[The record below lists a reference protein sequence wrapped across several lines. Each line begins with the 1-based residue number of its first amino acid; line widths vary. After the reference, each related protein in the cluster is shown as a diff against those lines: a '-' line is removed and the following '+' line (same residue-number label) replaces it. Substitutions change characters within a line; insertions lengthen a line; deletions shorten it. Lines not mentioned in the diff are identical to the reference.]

1 MPEILIDI
9 RNKTPAVVG
18 ECRSIVADNTDYT
31 IHFTFD
37 DDWTS
42 LSKTVLFVLSDG
54 YTFAPVETENNFVT
68 VPKIV
73 TDKQIAYLFVGVRQG
88 DVITT
93 RPCSIPVQ
101 ESISTKIKDDAVQ
114 PDPSMW
120 EDVISRLE
128 KLEQSGGTGGN
139 ISDAVQYIPQ
149 TLTDDQKAQ
158 ARENI
163 GAQIADFIVTFSRGI
178 TEQDLSSDKTFA
190 EVKAA
195 YDAGATIRA
204 VCMSALY
211 ELYSTGG
218 GEGFGF
224 VHRDPTILE
233 YDMIWLWE
241 DDFVTGI
248 FNQTIPSP
256 VTSVNGKTGDVTVGI
271 TAYGNGDA
279 IVITTTQGGRNGRF
293 L

>member
-54 YTFAPVETENNFVT
+54 YAFAPVETENNFVT

-88 DVITT
+88 DVMTT
-93 RPCSIPVQ
+93 RPCPIVVQ

-120 EDVISRLE
+120 EDVISRIE
-128 KLEQSGGTGGN
+128 KLEKSGGTSGGGT
-139 ISDAVQYIPQ
+139 SDAVQYVAQ

-163 GAQIADFIVTFSRGI
+163 GAQIADIIININSDL
-178 TEQDLSSDKTFA
+178 TEADKTYA
-190 EVKAA
+190 EIEAA
-195 YDAGATIRA
+195 YNAGANLAVFFANELYTFVSDEDGFIFEKTYIKRDTIRTARLIIFDDGDYFLNEEYA
-204 VCMSALY
+204 VY
-211 ELYSTGG
+211 Q
-218 GEGFGF
+218 
-224 VHRDPTILE
+224 P
-233 YDMIWLWE
+233 
-241 DDFVTGI
+241 
-248 FNQTIPSP
+248 P
-256 VTSVNGKTGDVTVGI
+256 VGI
-271 TAYGNGDA
+271 TARGDGDA
-279 IVITTTQGGRNGRF
+279 IVITIT
-293 L
+293 